1 MESVNVPNNG
11 EKLMP
16 ILAFTL
22 VFSIMNASMFNVV
35 MPVISK
41 EFSITPSQVS
51 WLLTGYM
58 IVYAV
63 GSVTYGKLADK
74 YRLKD
79 LLTFGL
85 IFFALGS
92 IVGLTAS
99 EYWMI
104 VLGRILQA
112 SGAAVIPATAMIV
125 PVRYFSAEKRGR
137 ALGIVAAGLALG
149 TALAPIVS
157 GVITSFASWRFLF
170 LISLIPL
177 LTLPFYRKYLDNQ
190 RGAAHKIDFLG
201 GISLGGSVALLLLS
215 ISQGN
220 WLFCLGGVVLLA
232 LFVIRIQT
240 AAEPFIQPKLFRNKQ
255 YSFGLFI
262 TFLAT
267 ALSFGMPFVTPQFLS
282 GLNGLSPA
290 IIGLI
295 MFPAAITS
303 ALMGRRGGRLAD
315 KRGNTFLVYT
325 AISLSFVCFVLL
337 SIFVG
342 ASPYLILFL
351 LISGNL
357 GQTFMQIAMSNTIS
371 RTLSKEQIGVGMGLM
386 SLLNFI
392 SGAMT
397 TSIIGKMLDTK
408 ETMLHLNPFAVHDG
422 AYVYSNIFFVLAI
435 LSMLIVGIYYFTF
448 SSFSGISKLKE
459 KAFKKNS
466 PTTTASLDMGQTI
479 KKVNQLE
486 N

>member
-1 MESVNVPNNG
+1 MEAASTTNNG

-41 EFSITPSQVS
+41 EFGITPSQVS

-92 IVGLTAS
+92 IVGLLAS

-125 PVRYFSAEKRGR
+125 PVRYFSPEKRGR
-137 ALGIVAAGLALG
+137 ALGTVAAGLALG
-149 TALAPIVS
+149 TALAPIVA
-157 GVITSFASWRFLF
+157 GLVTSFASWRFLF
-170 LISLIPL
+170 LLSIIPL
-177 LTLPFYRKYLDNQ
+177 LALPFFRKYLDNQ
-190 RGAAHKIDFLG
+190 RGKAQKIDFLG
-201 GISLGGSVALLLLS
+201 GILLGGAVALLLLG
-215 ISQGN
+215 ISQAN
-220 WLFCLGGVVLLA
+220 LWFAVGGIVLLI
-232 LFVIRIQT
+232 LFVIRIRT
-240 AAEPFIQPKLFRNKQ
+240 AAEPFIQPQLFQNKK

-267 ALSFGMPFVTPQFLS
+267 MLSFGMPFVTPQFLS
-282 GLNGLSPA
+282 NLNQLSPA
-290 IIGLI
+290 VIGLV

-315 KRGNTFLVYT
+315 EKGNSFLVYT
-325 AISLSFVCFVLL
+325 AISLSFTCFVLL

-351 LISGNL
+351 LLFGNM

-371 RTLSKEQIGVGMGLM
+371 RTLTKEQIGVGMGLM

-397 TSIIGKMLDTK
+397 TSVMGKLLDAK
-408 ETMLHLNPFAVHDG
+408 ETSFHLNPFAIHKG
-422 AYVYSNIFFVLAI
+422 AFLYSNIFFALAI
-435 LSMLIVGIYYFTF
+435 LAAVIVGIYYF
-448 SSFSGISKLKE
+448 SFSAKGGKTSLKSKLKKRE
-459 KAFKKNS
+459 TTS
-466 PTTTASLDMGQTI
+466 TTA
-479 KKVNQLE
+479 
-486 N
+486 

>member
-1 MESVNVPNNG
+1 MEAVRTTNNG

-41 EFSITPSQVS
+41 EFGITPSQVS

-92 IVGLTAS
+92 VVGLVAS

-125 PVRYFSAEKRGR
+125 PVRYFSPEKRGR
-137 ALGIVAAGLALG
+137 ALGTVAAGLALG
-149 TALAPIVS
+149 TALAPIVA
-157 GVITSFASWRFLF
+157 GLVTSFANWRFLF
-170 LISLIPL
+170 LLSIIPL
-177 LTLPFYRKYLDNQ
+177 FALPFFRKYLDNQ
-190 RGAAHKIDFLG
+190 RGTAQKIDFLG
-201 GISLGGSVALLLLS
+201 GILLGGSVALLLLA
-215 ISQGN
+215 ISQAN
-220 WLFCLGGVVLLA
+220 FLFAVGGIVILVL
-232 LFVIRIQT
+232 FIIRIRT
-240 AAEPFIQPKLFRNKQ
+240 AAEPFIQPKLFHNKK
-255 YSFGLFI
+255 YAFGLFI

-282 GLNGLSPA
+282 GINGLSPA
-290 IIGLI
+290 VIGLV
-295 MFPAAITS
+295 MFPAAIIS
-303 ALMGRRGGRLAD
+303 AFMGRRGGKIAD
-315 KRGNTFLVYT
+315 EKGNSFLVYT
-325 AISLSFVCFVLL
+325 AISLSFTCFVLL

-342 ASPYLILFL
+342 TSPYLILFF
-351 LISGNL
+351 LIFGNM

-371 RTLSKEQIGVGMGLM
+371 RTLAKEQIGVGMGLM

-397 TSIIGKMLDTK
+397 TSMIGKVLDAKQT
-408 ETMLHLNPFAVHDG
+408 TFHLNPFAFHQAG
-422 AYVYSNIFFVLAI
+422 FVYSNIFFVLAV
-435 LSMLIVGIYYFTF
+435 LAAVIVTIYYF
-448 SSFSGISKLKE
+448 SFSASGGKKE
-459 KAFKKNS
+459 RKAEHNKVNS
-466 PTTTASLDMGQTI
+466 TSTTA
-479 KKVNQLE
+479 
-486 N
+486 

>member
-1 MESVNVPNNG
+1 MEATNVQNNG

-41 EFSITPSQVS
+41 EFGISPSQVS

-92 IVGLTAS
+92 VVGLTAN

-125 PVRYFSAEKRGR
+125 PVRYFTPEKRGR
-137 ALGIVAAGLALG
+137 ALGTVAAGLALG
-149 TALAPIVS
+149 TALAPIVA
-157 GVITSFASWRFLF
+157 GLVTSVASWRFLF
-170 LISLIPL
+170 LLSLIPL
-177 LTLPFYRKYLDNQ
+177 LALPFFRKYLDNQ
-190 RGAAHKIDFLG
+190 RGGAQKIDFLG
-201 GISLGGSVALLLLS
+201 GILLGGAVALLLLA

-220 WLFCLGGVVLLA
+220 LLLGLGGVVA
-232 LFVIRIQT
+232 LVLFIIRIRT
-240 AAEPFIQPKLFRNKQ
+240 AAEPFIQPKLFANKK

-267 ALSFGMPFVTPQFLS
+267 ALSFGMPFLTPQFLA
-282 GLNGLSPA
+282 GLNGISPA
-290 IIGLI
+290 VIGLV
-295 MFPAAITS
+295 MFPAAIIS
-303 ALMGRRGGRLAD
+303 AFMGRRGGKLAD
-315 KRGNTFLVYT
+315 EKGNSFLVYT
-325 AISLSFVCFVLL
+325 AISLSFTCFVLL
-337 SIFVG
+337 SILVG
-342 ASPYLILFL
+342 ASPYLILFV
-351 LISGNL
+351 LIFGNM

-397 TSIIGKMLDTK
+397 TSIIGKLLDAKDT
-408 ETMLHLNPFAVHDG
+408 TMHLNPFVIHRG
-422 AYVYSNIFFVLAI
+422 AYLYSNIFFALAI
-435 LSMLIVGIYYFTF
+435 LAAIIVVIYYFSFNSAGGKAGLKPRRSEKEST
-448 SSFSGISKLKE
+448 SS
-459 KAFKKNS
+459 
-466 PTTTASLDMGQTI
+466 TA
-479 KKVNQLE
+479 
-486 N
+486 

>member
-1 MESVNVPNNG
+1 MEAAGVKNNG
-11 EKLMP
+11 EKLLP

-41 EFSITPSQVS
+41 EFGITPSQVS

-92 IVGLTAS
+92 IVGLTAT

-125 PVRYFSAEKRGR
+125 PVRYFSPEKRGR
-137 ALGIVAAGLALG
+137 ALGTVAAGLALG
-149 TALAPIVS
+149 TALAPIVA
-157 GVITSFASWRFLF
+157 GLVTTFASWRFLF
-170 LISLIPL
+170 LLSLIPL
-177 LTLPFYRKYLDNQ
+177 LALPFFRKYLDNQ
-190 RGAAHKIDFLG
+190 KGNAQKIDFLG
-201 GISLGGSVALLLLS
+201 GILLGGAVALSLLAISLGK
-215 ISQGN
+215 
-220 WLFCLGGVVLLA
+220 WLLA
-232 LFVIRIQT
+232 LGGAVLLVLFIIRIRT
-240 AAEPFIQPKLFRNKQ
+240 AADPFIHPKLFGNKK
-255 YSFGLFI
+255 YSLGLFI

-282 GLNGLSPA
+282 GLNHLSPA
-290 IIGLI
+290 VIGLV

-303 ALMGRRGGRLAD
+303 AFLGRKGGKLAD
-315 KRGNTFLVYT
+315 EKGNSFLVYA

-337 SIFVG
+337 SVFVG

-351 LISGNL
+351 LIFGNT

-392 SGAMT
+392 SGAMS
-397 TSIIGKMLDTK
+397 TSVIGKLLDAKDTSF
-408 ETMLHLNPFAVHDG
+408 HLNPVAMYNG
-422 AYVYSNIFFVLAI
+422 AYVYSNIFFALAI
-435 LSMLIVGIYYFTF
+435 LAAVIVCIYYF
-448 SSFSGISKLKE
+448 SFSAFSGKRGLKAKLEERK
-459 KAFKKNS
+459 S
-466 PTTTASLDMGQTI
+466 SSTTA
-479 KKVNQLE
+479 
-486 N
+486 

>member
-1 MESVNVPNNG
+1 MNSNNNG
-11 EKLMP
+11 DKLMK

-22 VFSIMNASMFNVV
+22 VFSVMNASMFNVV

-92 IVGLTAS
+92 IIGLTAS

-125 PVRYFSAEKRGR
+125 PVRYFSPEKRGR
-137 ALGIVAAGLALG
+137 ALGTMAAGLAFG

-157 GVITSFASWRFLF
+157 GLVTSFASWRFLF
-170 LISLIPL
+170 LLSLMPL
-177 LTLPFYRKYLDNQ
+177 LALPFFRKYLNDD
-190 RGAAHKIDFLG
+190 RGAAQKIDFPG
-201 GISLGGSVALLLLS
+201 GILLGGSVALLLLS

-220 WLFCLGGVVLLA
+220 WLFAIAGIVLLG
-232 LFVIRIQT
+232 LFVIRIRT
-240 AAEPFIQPKLFRNKQ
+240 AAEPFIQPKLFANKK
-255 YSFGLFI
+255 YSFGLGI

-267 ALSFGMPFVTPQFLS
+267 GLSFGMPFLTPQFLF
-282 GLNGLSPA
+282 GLHDLTPA
-290 IIGLI
+290 VIGLV

-303 ALMGRRGGRLAD
+303 ALMGRRGGKLAD
-315 KRGNTFLVYT
+315 ERGNSFLVYT
-325 AISLSFVCFVLL
+325 AISLCFVCFVLL
-337 SIFVG
+337 SVFVG
-342 ASPYLILFL
+342 ASPYFILFF
-351 LISGNL
+351 LIFGNV

-371 RTLSKEQIGVGMGLM
+371 TTLAKEQIGVGMGLM

-397 TSIIGKMLDTK
+397 TSVIGKMLDAK
-408 ETMLHLNPFAVHDG
+408 ETSLQLNPFAVNEG
-422 AYVYSNIFFVLAI
+422 ANLYSNIFLVLA
-435 LSMLIVGIYYFTF
+435 LLAMLVGGLYFA
-448 SSFSGISKLKE
+448 SFSLAGNKVKLQRQHRGVKE
-459 KAFKKNS
+459 
-466 PTTTASLDMGQTI
+466 M
-479 KKVNQLE
+479 
-486 N
+486 

>member
-1 MESVNVPNNG
+1 METASVQNNG
-11 EKLMP
+11 EKLLP
-16 ILAFTL
+16 VLAFTL

-41 EFSITPSQVS
+41 EFGITPSQVS

-92 IVGLTAS
+92 VVGMTAT

-104 VLGRILQA
+104 VFGRILQA

-125 PVRYFSAEKRGR
+125 PVRYFSPEKRGR
-137 ALGIVAAGLALG
+137 ALGTVASGLALG

-157 GVITSFASWRFLF
+157 GLITGFASWRFLF

-177 LTLPFYRKYLDNQ
+177 LALPFFRKYLDDQ
-190 RGAAHKIDFLG
+190 RGEAKRIDFYG
-201 GISLGGSVALLLLS
+201 GILLGGSVALLLLS
-215 ISQGN
+215 ISLGN
-220 WLFCLGGVVLLA
+220 WLFCLSGVVSLI
-232 LFVIRIQT
+232 LFIIRIRT
-240 AAEPFIQPKLFRNKQ
+240 AAEPFIQPKLFSNKK

-267 ALSFGMPFVTPQFLS
+267 AMSFGMPFVTPQFLAV
-282 GLNGLSPA
+282 LNNLSPA
-290 IIGLI
+290 VIGLV

-303 ALMGRRGGRLAD
+303 AFMGRRGGRLAD
-315 KRGNTFLVYT
+315 EKGNSFLVYT

-337 SIFVG
+337 SVFVG

-351 LISGNL
+351 LIFGNM

-371 RTLSKEQIGVGMGLM
+371 RTLAKEQIGVGMGLM

-397 TSIIGKMLDTK
+397 TSIIGKLLDAK
-408 ETMLHLNPFAVHDG
+408 ETAFHLNPLAVHGG
-422 AYVYSNIFFVLAI
+422 AYLYSNIFFALAI
-435 LSMLIVGIYYFTF
+435 LAAIIVGIYYFSF
-448 SSFSGISKLKE
+448 SSSGGKAGMKAKLKE
-459 KAFKKNS
+459 SKS
-466 PTTTASLDMGQTI
+466 SSRTA
-479 KKVNQLE
+479 
-486 N
+486 

>member
-1 MESVNVPNNG
+1 METASVQNNG

-41 EFSITPSQVS
+41 EFAISPSQVS

-92 IVGLTAS
+92 IVGLLAN

-112 SGAAVIPATAMIV
+112 SGAAVVPATAMIV
-125 PVRYFSAEKRGR
+125 PVRYFSPEKRGR
-137 ALGIVAAGLALG
+137 ALGSVAAALALG
-149 TALAPIVS
+149 TALAPIVA
-157 GVITSFASWRFLF
+157 GLVTSLINWRFLF
-170 LISLIPL
+170 LLSLIPL
-177 LTLPFYRKYLDNQ
+177 LALPFFRKYLDNQ
-190 RGAAHKIDFLG
+190 RGAAQKIDFIG
-201 GISLGGSVALLLLS
+201 GILLGAAVALLLLS
-215 ISQGN
+215 ISLGN
-220 WLFCLGGVVLLA
+220 LLFCLGGVVSLI
-232 LFVIRIQT
+232 LFIVRIKT
-240 AAEPFIQPKLFRNKQ
+240 AAEPFIQPKLFSNKK

-267 ALSFGMPFVTPQFLS
+267 ALSFGMPFVTPQFLA
-282 GLNGLSPA
+282 GLNNLSPA

-303 ALMGRRGGRLAD
+303 AFMGRRGGRLAD
-315 KRGNTFLVYT
+315 EKGNSFLVYT
-325 AISLSFVCFVLL
+325 AISLSFTCFVLL
-337 SIFVG
+337 STFVG
-342 ASPYLILFL
+342 ASPYLILFV
-351 LISGNL
+351 LIFGNM

-371 RTLSKEQIGVGMGLM
+371 RTLTKEQIGVGMGLM

-397 TSIIGKMLDTK
+397 TSVLGKLLDAK
-408 ETMLHLNPFAVHDG
+408 ETKIHFNPFALHG
-422 AYVYSNIFFVLAI
+422 AAYLYSNIFFSLAI
-435 LSMLIVGIYYFTF
+435 LAAIIVGIYYFAF
-448 SSFSGISKLKE
+448 SSFGGKAGMKTDLKE
-459 KAFKKNS
+459 RKS
-466 PTTTASLDMGQTI
+466 SSTTA
-479 KKVNQLE
+479 
-486 N
+486 